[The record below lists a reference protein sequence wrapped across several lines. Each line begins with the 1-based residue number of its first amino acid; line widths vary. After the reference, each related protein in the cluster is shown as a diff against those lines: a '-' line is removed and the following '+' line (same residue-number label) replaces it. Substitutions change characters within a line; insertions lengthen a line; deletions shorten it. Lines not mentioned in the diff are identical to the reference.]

1 MKRIQSLDILRGIGM
16 LGLVFMHVF
25 EQVGW
30 INITTMFEKEWYVWL
45 PLGLFMYFASWKG
58 VFLLISGVANAY
70 GFQKAIENGKDK
82 VKEINEKYLEKTI
95 EKGKETFKEYNEK
108 YLTKNIEKGKEYVEG
123 PYNKLTDK
131 VDDVLAKGRDIEKDA
146 LKKLDEFV
154 ENGKKFMYKIP
165 MVETVEKKMT
175 DGLNSLPGMINMP
188 DKSEIKKLTLAMKM
202 LNSNIESLKAQKAL

>member
-1 MKRIQSLDILRGIGM
+1 MAKS
-16 LGLVFMHVF
+16 
-25 EQVGW
+25 
-30 INITTMFEKEWYVWL
+30 EKTKKTSKKE
-45 PLGLFMYFASWKG
+45 
-58 VFLLISGVANAY
+58 SGVIVET
-70 GFQKAIENGKDK
+70 FQKASDAVSTKIKDYNEKYVEKAIEKGKER
-82 VKEINEKYLEKTI
+82 VKEINEKYVEKTI

-108 YLTKNIEKGKEYVEG
+108 YLVKNIEKGKEYVEG

-165 MVETVEKKMT
+165 MVEAIEKKMT
-175 DGLNSLPGMINMP
+175 EGLNSLPGMINMP
-188 DKSEIKKLTLAMKM
+188 DKSEIKKLTLAMKT

>member
-1 MKRIQSLDILRGIGM
+1 MAKS
-16 LGLVFMHVF
+16 VK
-25 EQVGW
+25 
-30 INITTMFEKEWYVWL
+30 NKKTSKEE
-45 PLGLFMYFASWKG
+45 
-58 VFLLISGVANAY
+58 SGVIVET
-70 GFQKAIENGKDK
+70 FQKATDAVSTKIKDYNEKYLTKAIENGKEK

-108 YLTKNIEKGKEYVEG
+108 YLKENIEKGKEYFEK
-123 PYNKLTDK
+123 PYNNLTDK
-131 VDDVLAKGRDIEKDA
+131 VDEVLAKGRDIEKDT

-154 ENGKKFMYKIP
+154 ENGRKFMYKIP

-188 DKSEIKKLTLAMKM
+188 DKSEIKKLTLAMKT